1 MPGSPASALD
11 SRSRALAMLA
21 LIVAGETMFVLPF
34 VIVRVFRT
42 TFLDVF
48 GLSNLQLG
56 SAFSVYGAVAMVS
69 YFLGG
74 PLADRI
80 APRRLIAIALAITA
94 LGGGVFAS
102 VPAIGVLR
110 LLYAFWGVSSILLF
124 WAALIRAAREWGGDD
139 TQGRAYGLLDGGRGL
154 LAAVLAS
161 LAVSLF
167 ASLLPADV
175 QSATLAQ
182 RRAALAQVISA
193 GAVLTM
199 LAAAF
204 AWFALPRG
212 AVEAN
217 RGPRTTFGGVRAA
230 ARLPGV
236 WLQAVVIVCAY
247 FAYKATDNF
256 GLYAYEVLGYDD
268 VAAARLGSLAF
279 WMRPLAALG
288 AGLLADRVQGSRL
301 LAAGFALLMAGALVL
316 ASAAPSLMRLPAMFV
331 TTVAVTSLAI
341 YALRAIYHAVMN
353 EARVPLAVTGS
364 AVGLVSVIG
373 YLPDVFA
380 GPLIGWLLD
389 RHPGAL
395 GHRQVFLVV
404 AALALVGLLATLAFR
419 KATRAPRDPT

>member
-1 MPGSPASALD
+1 
-11 SRSRALAMLA
+11 MLA

-34 VIVRVFRT
+34 VIARVFRT

-69 YFLGG
+69 YFFGG

-80 APRRLIAIALAITA
+80 APRRLIAVALAITA

-102 VPAIGVLR
+102 VPSIGVLR
-110 LLYAFWGVSSILLF
+110 LLYAFWGISSILLF
-124 WAALIRAAREWGGDD
+124 WAALIRATREWGGDES
-139 TQGRAYGLLDGGRGL
+139 QGRAYGLLDGGRGL

-175 QSATLAQ
+175 QAATHEQ
-182 RRAALAQVISA
+182 RRAALAQLISA
-193 GAVLTM
+193 GAILTL
-199 LAAAF
+199 LAAAL
-204 AWFALPRG
+204 AWFALPRSSI
-212 AVEAN
+212 EAN
-217 RGPRTTFGGVRAA
+217 RVPRATFDGVRAA
-230 ARLPGV
+230 AKLPGV

-256 GLYAYEVLGYDD
+256 GLYAHDVLGYDD
-268 VAAARLGSLAF
+268 VAAARLGSLSF

-288 AGLLADRVQGSRL
+288 AGLLADRTQGSRM

-316 ASAAPSLMRLPAMFV
+316 AGAGPSLMLLPAMFI
-331 TTVAVTSLAI
+331 TTIVVTSLAI
-341 YALRAIYHAVMN
+341 YSLRGLYHAVMN

-389 RHPGAL
+389 RHPGAI

-404 AALALVGLLATLAFR
+404 AGFALAGLLATLAFR
-419 KATRAPRDPT
+419 AVTRTRRDPP